1 MMQEKSFSIQL
12 LFPNDNEEKILAVQH
27 PDETFEFE
35 WNGQTIS
42 IINNGDNSWGKVKGN
57 TDQQIINFIGEA
69 IENHYRNKLIF

>member
-12 LFPNDNEEKILAVQH
+12 LFPNDNEEKILPVQH

-35 WNGQTIS
+35 WNRQTIF

-57 TDQQIINFIGEA
+57 TDQQIIDFIGEA